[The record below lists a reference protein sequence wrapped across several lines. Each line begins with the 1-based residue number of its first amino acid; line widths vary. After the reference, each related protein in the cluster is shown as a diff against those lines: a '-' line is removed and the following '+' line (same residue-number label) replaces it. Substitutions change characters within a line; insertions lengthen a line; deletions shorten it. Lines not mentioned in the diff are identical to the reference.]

1 MTDIANLVS
10 AIVPTAPT
18 DKPPLPD
25 PGPERLQ
32 MQWGELTREGFD
44 YAKIAKLIN
53 LAKSLGGSAKTL
65 TLAMDEVHLSIA
77 RVNVFALPPKLFA
90 RLISLAILA

>member
-1 MTDIANLVS
+1 MTGIANLVS
-10 AIVPTAPT
+10 AIVPKAPT

-32 MQWGELTREGFD
+32 MQWGELTSKAFD
-44 YAKIAKLIN
+44 YAKIAKLLN

-65 TLAMDEVHLSIA
+65 TAVRDEVHLSGKK
-77 RVNVFALPPKLFA
+77 VGN
-90 RLISLAILA
+90 LA